1 MNHIDTINKLLKDE
15 LSATETYQQAI
26 DKLKEDMGLD
36 NAITLMPI
44 FEGHKLAASSL
55 EEEIR
60 TLGGTPA
67 ENSGAWGAWAKIVQ
81 GGANLFGKT
90 AALKILQEGEKSGTE
105 DYEKVLLD
113 HELPAAVR
121 TLIEG
126 KLLPAQ
132 KSHHETLNKLLD
144 TAAA

>member
-1 MNHIDTINKLLKDE
+1 MHQIDTINKLLKDE

-26 DKLKEDMGLD
+26 DKLKDDVGLG
-36 NAITLMPI
+36 NAETLMPV

-60 TLGGTPA
+60 TLGGIPA
-67 ENSGAWGAWAKIVQ
+67 ENSGAWGTWAKIVQ
-81 GGANLFGKT
+81 GGVNLFGKT
-90 AALKILQEGEKSGTE
+90 AALKILQEGEKNGTE
-105 DYEKVLLD
+105 DYEKILLD

-121 TLIEG
+121 TLIET

-132 KSHHETLNKLLD
+132 QSHLNTLNELLD